1 MPVSFKQRHSKL
13 FLFIIFL
20 HIVLIVCLIIKYQAV
35 NESNSGGIAGVFKN
49 NIKINPRQTDQRGK
63 NTHSE
68 KHSRIES
75 KALSLG
81 KEINLI
87 TVKSET
93 KEEFIAL
100 MSDKYSLII
109 EIAEDFFIN
118 TSCGYYSL
126 SDISIEEIERFY
138 HSPTFAYLAAMHSL
152 NPNVYK
158 QIIKGYVSKKC
169 NDIEMMYIENNKTF
183 TIING
188 ASNFLN
194 SIDFNSSNLK

>member
-1 MPVSFKQRHSKL
+1 MSVSSKKRHSKL

-20 HIVLIVCLIIKYQAV
+20 HMVFIVCLIIKYQSV
-35 NESNSGGIAGVFKN
+35 NKSNSGGFSGVFKN
-49 NIKINPRQTDQRGK
+49 IIKINPRQTDQWGK

-68 KHSRIES
+68 KHLRIES

-81 KEINLI
+81 EEINLI
-87 TVKSET
+87 AVKSET
-93 KEEFIAL
+93 KEEFIVL

-138 HSPTFAYLAAMHSL
+138 HSPTFAYLAAMRSL

-188 ASNFLN
+188 ASNYLN
-194 SIDFNSSNLK
+194 SVDFNSSNLK